1 MAVLGTSKLAWTY
14 YTDDGVA
21 YVVSAE
27 ADIVSQGKSGG
38 IAAVAGLP
46 TLPPRFRMRRRY
58 VSNGTVTRAA
68 ICYKLD
74 APLWTTLTTVVSL
87 NLDSVSTV
95 FTAKDA
101 RLGEKTNQR
110 QVTAQTS

>member
-14 YTDDGVA
+14 YDDDNVA
-21 YVVSAE
+21 YAVSAE

-46 TLPPRFRMRRRY
+46 QLPPRFRMRKRY

-68 ICYKLD
+68 VCYKLD
-74 APLWTTLTTVVSL
+74 APLWTTTTTTINLML
-87 NLDSVSTV
+87 NSVSTV
-95 FTAKDA
+95 FTAKDV
-101 RLGEKTNQR
+101 RLGEKVNGR
-110 QVTAQTS
+110 RVTSQTS